1 MVAPYA
7 GSMVGSG
14 VGLVVV
20 GLPSSQCAVD
30 SSVKEG
36 YAGLVVFV
44 DVEYNYQINKC
55 KKIFNTINENILEIS
70 YLINIILILFIFIIN

>member
-14 VGLVVV
+14 VGFVVV

-30 SSVKEG
+30 CSVKEG

-44 DVEYNYQINKC
+44 
-55 KKIFNTINENILEIS
+55 ENILEIS